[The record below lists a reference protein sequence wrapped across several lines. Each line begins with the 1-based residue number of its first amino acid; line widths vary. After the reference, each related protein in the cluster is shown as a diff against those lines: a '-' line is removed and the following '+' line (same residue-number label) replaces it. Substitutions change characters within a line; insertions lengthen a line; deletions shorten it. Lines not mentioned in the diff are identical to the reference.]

1 MMMLR
6 KVKDWFVGLFKKAAA
21 PSLEVVARARL
32 ALSPKDLCEHT
43 FAKKQIWT
51 RVATRQ
57 FELQN
62 ELTCMKCKDRRVEA
76 IR

>member
-1 MMMLR
+1 MMKLLR
-6 KVKDWFVGLFKKAAA
+6 KAKDWFVGLFKKA
-21 PSLEVVARARL
+21 PSLAQVARQKL
-32 ALSPKDLCEHT
+32 ALSPKDLCEHK
-43 FAKKQIWT
+43 FAQRQIWT

-62 ELTCMKCKDRRVEA
+62 EITCVLCKDRRVEA

>member
-1 MMMLR
+1 MMTLLR
-6 KVKDWFVGLFKKAAA
+6 KVKAWVVRLFKKA
-21 PSLEVVARARL
+21 PSLADVAREKL
-32 ALSPKDLCEHT
+32 ALSPKDLCDHK
-43 FAKKQIWT
+43 FAKRQVWT

-62 ELTCMKCKDRRVEA
+62 EITCVKCKDRRVEA